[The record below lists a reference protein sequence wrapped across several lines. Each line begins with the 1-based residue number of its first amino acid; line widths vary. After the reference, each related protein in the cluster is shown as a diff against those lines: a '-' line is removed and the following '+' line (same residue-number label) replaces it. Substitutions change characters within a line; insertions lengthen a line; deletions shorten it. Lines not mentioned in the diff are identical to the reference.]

1 MKIDGVFAGGG
12 VKAYAFVG
20 ALDVMEERGY
30 EFTRIAGTSAGSI
43 VAALIKA
50 GYTSKELLSLL
61 NELDI
66 EAFKDERMSW
76 LPFPVAKWIHMYFK
90 LGIYKGDALEAWLS
104 CVLQKKGIKTFADL
118 PKDSL
123 RIIASDLSQNRLI
136 VLPDDLPLYGQIP
149 EKFSVARAVRM
160 SCSIPFF
167 FEPVK
172 IYDRTKNGARSYVV
186 DGGIL
191 SNFPMWLFMDGKTK
205 KWRRPVIGFQLSP
218 SLDQVQP
225 NDIKNA
231 IALYRALFDTMT
243 KAHDTRY
250 IAADHAKN
258 IVFIPVMDVSAT
270 DFEMSEQEKEK
281 LMNLGRIETEQFLRG
296 WRY

>member
-20 ALDVMEERGY
+20 ALEVMEEKGF
-30 EFTRIAGTSAGSI
+30 EFSRMAGTSAGSI

-50 GYTSKELLSLL
+50 GYTSQELFSLL

-76 LPFPVAKWIHMYFK
+76 LPFPAAKWVHMYFK
-90 LGIYKGDALEAWLS
+90 LGIYKGDALEEWLRV
-104 CVLQKKGIKTFADL
+104 VLEKKRVKTFADL

-123 RIIASDLSQNRLI
+123 RIIASDISKSRMM
-136 VLPDDLPLYGQIP
+136 VLPDDLGSYGQIP
-149 EKFSVARAVRM
+149 EKFPVARAVRM

-167 FEPVK
+167 FEPVT
-172 IYDRTKNGARSYVV
+172 IYDRKQGGAKSYVV
-186 DGGIL
+186 DGGVL
-191 SNFPMWLFMDGKTK
+191 SNFPMWLFMDGKAK

-218 SLDQVQP
+218 SMQATP
-225 NDIKNA
+225 PKEIKNA
-231 IALYRALFDTMT
+231 ISLYKALFATMT
-243 KAHDTRY
+243 KAHDTKY
-250 IAADHAKN
+250 IQADHAKN
-258 IVFIPVMDVSAT
+258 VVFIPVIDVSAK
-270 DFEMSEQEKEK
+270 DFEMSDLEKK
-281 LMNLGRIETEQFLRG
+281 SLIDLGRVETEDFLKG